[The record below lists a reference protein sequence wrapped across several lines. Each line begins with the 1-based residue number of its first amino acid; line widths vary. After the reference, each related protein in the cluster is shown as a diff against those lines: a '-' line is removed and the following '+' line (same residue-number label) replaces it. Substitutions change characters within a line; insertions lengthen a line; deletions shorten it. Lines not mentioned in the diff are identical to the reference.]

1 MLFDKWFVLIIK
13 RGLQTLKKTNKT
25 MLTAAI
31 LSAAC
36 AVATRI
42 QPESYVDEVSAVM
55 APVYG
60 PPPGYTTTSESEV
73 DEETGTTPAVTTT
86 PVETMPEETTTY
98 EPAVSSAMP
107 LYGPPSALYGFGNV
121 NMDNS
126 VDIADL
132 IEMKDL
138 AVKEQNG
145 EYLSLIKKNIADLNQ
160 DGKLDKTDIAM
171 MEQYLHGL
179 SSGPQ
184 SADVPDGYFV
194 STSPEEVTTE
204 AETTLPE
211 TTRWNQPVGT
221 LYGPP
226 EVLEQFEH

>member
-1 MLFDKWFVLIIK
+1 M
-13 RGLQTLKKTNKT
+13 KKTNKT

-60 PPPGYTTTSESEV
+60 PPPGYFTSAESEA
-73 DEETGTTPAVTTT
+73 EEATGTTPAVTTT
-86 PVETMPEETTTY
+86 MMETTIR
-98 EPAVSSAMP
+98 EAVSSAMP
-107 LYGPPSALYGFGNV
+107 LYGPPSALHGFGNV
-121 NMDNS
+121 NMDDS

-132 IEMKDL
+132 IEMKDM
-138 AVKEQNG
+138 AIKEQEGKNI
-145 EYLSLIKKNIADLNQ
+145 SLIKKNIADLNE
-160 DGKLDKTDIAM
+160 DRILDKTDIAM
-171 MEQYLHGL
+171 MEQYLYGR
-179 SSGPQ
+179 SSSPER
-184 SADVPDGYFV
+184 AEVPDGYFV

>member
-1 MLFDKWFVLIIK
+1 M
-13 RGLQTLKKTNKT
+13 KKTNKT

-42 QPESYVDEVSAVM
+42 QPESYVDQVSAVM

-60 PPPGYTTTSESEV
+60 PPPSYTTTESET
-73 DEETGTTPAVTTT
+73 EETSAVTTT

-98 EPAVSSAMP
+98 GPVVSSAMP
-107 LYGPPSALYGFGNV
+107 LYGPPSALHGFGNV
-121 NMDNS
+121 NMDNK

-132 IEMKDL
+132 IEMKDM
-138 AVKEQNG
+138 AIKEQEGKNIDA
-145 EYLSLIKKNIADLNQ
+145 IKKNIADLNE
-160 DGKLDKTDIAM
+160 DFELDKTDIAM

-179 SSGPQ
+179 ASSPEK
-184 SADVPDGYFV
+184 ADVPDGYFV
-194 STSPEEVTTE
+194 STSPTEEVTTE
-204 AETTLPE
+204 PE
-211 TTRWNQPVGT
+211 ITFPEPEPSPGAT

-226 EVLEQFEH
+226 DAFEY

>member
-1 MLFDKWFVLIIK
+1 M
-13 RGLQTLKKTNKT
+13 KKTNKT
-25 MLTAAI
+25 MLTAAV

-42 QPESYVDEVSAVM
+42 QPDSYADDVSAM
-55 APVYG
+55 AAVYG
-60 PPPGYTTTSESEV
+60 PPPGYFTSAESETE
-73 DEETGTTPAVTTT
+73 EETGPTPAVTTT
-86 PVETMPEETTTY
+86 MVETTFRE
-98 EPAVSSAMP
+98 AVSSSAP
-107 LYGPPSALYGFGNV
+107 IYGPPSALYGFGNV

-138 AVKEQNG
+138 AVKEQDGKNI
-145 EYLSLIKKNIADLNQ
+145 SITKKMIADLNQ

-184 SADVPDGYFV
+184 KADVPDGYFV
-194 STSPEEVTTE
+194 STSPTEEVTTE
-204 AETTLPE
+204 PE
-211 TTRWNQPVGT
+211 ITFPEPEPSPGAT

-226 EVLEQFEH
+226 DAFEY